1 LIRKGNTFKII
12 TDEENTLDITIKN
25 IQVSFFNYP
34 YRLLRKPLLTNK
46 LNIAS
51 LEDIAVMKLAAA
63 ISRGDKKDCIDL
75 YFLLQK
81 ISLEKLFR
89 LAEKKFPDTKNFKI
103 QALKSIT
110 YFKNADP
117 EKTPEMI
124 EKVSWKEVKS
134 FLEKKATEYLKA
146 QEI

>member
-1 LIRKGNTFKII
+1 MAKLQRKGNTFKII

-89 LAEKKFPDTKNFKI
+89 LVEKKFPNTKNFRI
-103 QALKSIT
+103 QAL
-110 YFKNADP
+110 
-117 EKTPEMI
+117 
-124 EKVSWKEVKS
+124 
-134 FLEKKATEYLKA
+134 
-146 QEI
+146 